1 MLHLQKMVK
10 KNAPSMY
17 LWTSGTLLAKKL
29 KMCTT
34 SLLVVQTA
42 RFFLRPL
49 LRTCWVIVTFVFKLV
64 GQMHFWGGGRSSAS
78 TNHQTKKKRLIILWS
93 SQLAYWCICA
103 SKASFFENFFCKVT
117 RLQKIFGNDC

>member
-64 GQMHFWGGGRSSAS
+64 GQMHFWGGGRSPAS
-78 TNHQTKKKRLIILWS
+78 PNHQTKKKKIDNLVVITVSLLVHLCEQS
-93 SQLAYWCICA
+93 E
-103 SKASFFENFFCKVT
+103 FFRNFFFA
-117 RLQKIFGNDC
+117 R